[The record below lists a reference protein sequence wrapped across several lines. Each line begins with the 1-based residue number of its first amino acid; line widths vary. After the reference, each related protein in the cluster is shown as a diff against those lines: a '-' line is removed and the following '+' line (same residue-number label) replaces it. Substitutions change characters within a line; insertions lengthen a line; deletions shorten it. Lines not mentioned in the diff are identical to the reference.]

1 MCVSTCSTALLVL
14 SLTLFDVAA
23 STPSLGSFVALS
35 QKIQQASLKD
45 LDKHSTWHANDVRE
59 GLSLSQQKVASM
71 ISSMVDV
78 ELHAMSSLTAGS
90 QTILIIILLC
100 TPLVIVFLVALFYYD
115 KGKFDPSQHDGYMQ
129 EGQYNYPEER
139 HGTPMSS
146 PALSWTHSPQVMQ
159 MFPSGQRTRSESQAT
174 SRSKGSQG
182 SGPASSR
189 GGPPGRVGYP
199 VSRSQSSKSGH
210 SRRGAGYP
218 ASISN
223 ATASSRG
230 ASPVMQDDE
239 VLYPQLVVQ
248 HPAGM
253 KYRLNGTIESKQQEE
268 LLEVCHMDNPGY
280 VEVRIF
286 ISESPRDCSILLESG
301 SRSPIAFMNTAN
313 AFRGGLG
320 FGEQHVTIRRMGR
333 GHAGKNAAPFAV
345 ASNDGSNVMVRRTLR
360 NGGSALVQTVV
371 AVDASEITVL
381 GEGGG
386 IVAVADRRQGSMDIR
401 VMPGTDAALVLCSLI
416 AAFKLA
422 L

>member
-1 MCVSTCSTALLVL
+1 MCVSICLTAPLVL
-14 SLTLFDVAA
+14 SLTLFPVAA

-35 QKIQQASLKD
+35 QKVQQASLKD
-45 LDKHSTWHANDVRE
+45 LDNHPQWHASDVRE

-78 ELHAMSSLTAGS
+78 EIRAMSSLTASS

-100 TPLVIVFLVALFYYD
+100 TPLVIVFSVALFYHNAQPEAGQND
-115 KGKFDPSQHDGYMQ
+115 VYMK
-129 EGQYNYPEER
+129 EGEYNYSEER
-139 HGTPMSS
+139 RGTPSSS
-146 PALSWTHSPQVMQ
+146 PAISYIPSPQAGQ
-159 MFPSGQRTRSESQAT
+159 LFAPGQRTRSDSQAT
-174 SRSKGSQG
+174 SRSKGSAG

-189 GGPPGRVGYP
+189 GGHPRYP

-230 ASPVMQDDE
+230 VSPVMQDDE
-239 VLYPQLVVQ
+239 ILYPQLVVH
-248 HPAGM
+248 HPGGM
-253 KYRLNGTIESKQQEE
+253 KYRLNGTIEAKQQEE
-268 LLEVCHMDNPGY
+268 LLEVCHLDNPGY

-313 AFRGGLG
+313 AFRGGIG
-320 FGEQHVTIRRMGR
+320 FGDQHVTIRRMGR
-333 GHAGKNAAPFAV
+333 GHGGKSAAPFAV
-345 ASNDGSNVMVRRTLR
+345 ACKDGSNVVMRRNLR
-360 NGGSALVQTVV
+360 NGGSAMVQTVV

-386 IVAVADRRQGSMDIR
+386 IIAVADRRPGSMDIR